1 MLKSLLMVWVM
12 QVTINFSEAGT
23 SKETKGTTALGDD
36 STKDKENQQE
46 EQTSDEAGTD
56 DSCIFNEEELDL
68 DQLLL
73 VDEKDKLA
81 DYRKRD
87 HAASSSSSSSSG
99 RSSPE
104 TGLTSKESFLSWRK
118 RSKIASKSRE
128 IHNSSCLENKSSG
141 SSTVSNY

>member
-1 MLKSLLMVWVM
+1 MLHIFAILTLVFLCKD
-12 QVTINFSEAGT
+12 SEQI
-23 SKETKGTTALGDD
+23 L
-36 STKDKENQQE
+36 
-46 EQTSDEAGTD
+46 GTD